1 MFVLSSKST
10 VFPSLIYLSL
20 HVQQLVCVC
29 VCAMQKGNKMHD
41 CHYAR
46 SSFCDTNW
54 NEWLAVSS
62 ITSFFHGIGSNF
74 WQVSSS

>member
-1 MFVLSSKST
+1 
-10 VFPSLIYLSL
+10 
-20 HVQQLVCVC
+20 VCVC

-46 SSFCDTNW
+46 SSFWDTNW

-62 ITSFFHGIGSNF
+62 ITSFFHGIGSNLR
-74 WQVSSS
+74 QVSSS